1 MARNTK
7 TAATS
12 ITASDCLRNADTT
25 NVLHDLNTPEG
36 RLAARADGVPD
47 AQLKAT
53 VVDTPSVQEAMASFA
68 AAGELLQE
76 TMGVPS
82 VTRLVCAAVVSLL
95 ISTGITAAALWGI
108 PLLTAY
114 AVAATGWAFM
124 HYVVLVLGWLLAVIA
139 SWKLGGGAFS
149 YISHKTI
156 DRHAGAVT
164 GWVKGVFSSAPA
176 TA

>member
-7 TAATS
+7 TVAATP
-12 ITASDCLRNADTT
+12 
-25 NVLHDLNTPEG
+25 VLHDLNTPEG
-36 RLAARADGVPD
+36 RLAARADGVPPSE
-47 AQLKAT
+47 LKAT
-53 VVDTPSVQEAMASFA
+53 VTSAPSVQEALASFA
-68 AAGELLQE
+68 AASEVLQE

-82 VTRLVCAAVVSLL
+82 VTRFICASVVSLL
-95 ISTGITAAALWGI
+95 ITAGITAVALWGI

-139 SWKLGGGAFS
+139 SWKLGGAAFD

-156 DRHAGAVT
+156 DRHAAAAT
-164 GWVKGVFSSAPA
+164 SWVKNIFSSAPV

>member
-7 TAATS
+7 TVAATEQ
-12 ITASDCLRNADTT
+12 LF
-25 NVLHDLNTPEG
+25 DLNTPEG
-36 RLAARADGVPD
+36 RLAARRAHKAAPD

-53 VVDTPSVQEAMASFA
+53 VVDEPTVQEALASFA
-68 AAGELLQE
+68 AAGETLQE
-76 TMGVPS
+76 VMGVPS
-82 VTRLVCAAVVSLL
+82 VTRFICASVVSLL
-95 ISTGITAAALWGI
+95 ITAGITAVALWGI

-139 SWKLGGGAFS
+139 SWKLGGAAFD

-156 DRHAGAVT
+156 DRHAAAVT
-164 GWVKGVFSSAPA
+164 GWMKNIFSSAPV